1 MMGENRCRFLEAFG
15 EIEETYIEQALQPWE
30 KQKDKTRTY
39 HAGRKAACFFLIA
52 ALGVA
57 GIFHSGVRAAIS
69 RFSTI
74 IAEMLGLES
83 DLTSYS
89 EIINMSQTRD
99 GITLALK
106 EVLLCEN
113 GLLAAVEAESSEG
126 TETVYVGTG
135 TGDVTINGE
144 TTGWDSMRIRSDFP
158 QEGIRTRYV
167 LEYYSNAMAYA
178 DGTVEV
184 NLDILAYRGENDNEG
199 VPFTFSFTA
208 SGEELLNE
216 TLHMYTDTEIEVGE
230 NAVLCF
236 HTVTVNKVA
245 SIVTAECRGPALAM
259 DQAAYYLKAVDSLG
273 NEVLYYMMSGTDG
286 WYQFKNEDAP
296 PSMDSEWID
305 FQLCKL
311 DLDKLEKTG
320 DAAEI
325 TGTTDETDVSE
336 SRSVKTEII
345 GGADGPTSIF
355 LAGKSGAGAENESA
369 AAGKENAGAEDAF
382 EMEVS
387 DVFRIDGFYMEP
399 VGEKFRISPSKG
411 NTTHAE
417 KFYDVNGEE
426 HVYRVPD
433 ATGDVGEIKWIEEGE
448 DTRPDHVKAGDIY
461 YSRETGYER
470 VYAVSAEGSYMADV
484 LETDGA
490 PVDGKVGD
498 TVELDGVKCVVTAVK
513 DGKIMNAREVS
524 GE

>member
-15 EIEETYIEQALQPWE
+15 EIEEIYIEQALQPWE

-52 ALGVA
+52 ALGLA

-83 DLTSYS
+83 DLTPYS

-144 TTGWDSMRIRSDFP
+144 KPECSSMRIRSDFP
-158 QEGIRTRYV
+158 QDGTRTRYV
-167 LEYYSNAMAYA
+167 LEYYSDVMAYV
-178 DGTVEV
+178 DGTVEI
-184 NLDILAYRGENDNEG
+184 NLDVLAYKGENDNEG

-216 TLHMYTDTEIEVGE
+216 TLHMYTDTEIEVEE

-245 SIVTAECRGPALAM
+245 SVVTAECRGPALAM

-311 DLDKLEKTG
+311 DFDKLEE
-320 DAAEI
+320 AEKN
-325 TGTTDETDVSE
+325 TT
-336 SRSVKTEII
+336 
-345 GGADGPTSIF
+345 
-355 LAGKSGAGAENESA
+355 
-369 AAGKENAGAEDAF
+369 AEDEF

-448 DTRPDHVKAGDIY
+448 DTRPNHVKAGDIY

-490 PVDGKVGD
+490 PIDGKVGD